1 MGLLIRVCGENEF
14 VHDFEYAFDN
24 LRDGPLKNVHVTW
37 QDIWVCCLLKL
48 LDRETLVFKSDV
60 GSLVLKNIAVVRG
73 WEKRDNGWCLV
84 KAFPVMK
91 LEAFKFGL
99 VSTDNWYQLIGE
111 EEVVGNLGTEDNG
124 ATTNFVKGII
134 NVSDILVVDRV
145 RPKDVK

>member
-1 MGLLIRVCGENEF
+1 MSNCPNLVIRLFPIYHFLVKLAVFKGSRSKLFRLVNRLILYKLVVLLLLGVMGLLIRVCGENEF

-73 WEKRDNGWCLV
+73 
-84 KAFPVMK
+84 
-91 LEAFKFGL
+91 
-99 VSTDNWYQLIGE
+99 
-111 EEVVGNLGTEDNG
+111 
-124 ATTNFVKGII
+124 
-134 NVSDILVVDRV
+134 
-145 RPKDVK
+145 